1 MKTICQALLGAA
13 AAHLLYFA
21 AVFSVGYVKTITYRP
36 NIPNAWENAENLQST
51 AAFGY
56 AVSPV
61 IYLGTFIA
69 ATVVCMLLLLGYKK
83 LAFSSCKTDGINN
96 G

>member
-13 AAHLLYFA
+13 AVHLLYFA

-36 NIPNAWENAENLQST
+36 NIPYAWENTENLQST
-51 AAFGY
+51 TAFGY
-56 AVSPV
+56 AISPV
-61 IYLGTFIA
+61 IYLGTFLA

-83 LAFSSCKTDGINN
+83 LTSPSCKTDKINSD
-96 G
+96 